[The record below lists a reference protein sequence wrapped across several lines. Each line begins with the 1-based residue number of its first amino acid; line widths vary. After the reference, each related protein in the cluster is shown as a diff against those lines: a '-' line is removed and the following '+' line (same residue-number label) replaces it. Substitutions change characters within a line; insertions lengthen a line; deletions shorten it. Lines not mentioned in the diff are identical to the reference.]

1 VIKVLGALS
10 VCAVLAVCD
19 PRASLAQ
26 PIETTVLGADI
37 PALPLADALVVFAR
51 QTGLHVVYVSEV
63 VRNQTS
69 HAVNAGLSANEALP
83 RLLQGTGL
91 RFQYLTAHSVRI
103 LAAEAGAVER
113 PDAAGESRPL
123 PEIMVTGSRI
133 PVPANV
139 VATSPLQVVTAQ
151 DVELSGY
158 TDTVDVVSALPQM
171 IISSAADLGNHSNP
185 GAAAGGV
192 ATADLRGLRPQRTVV
207 LINGRRLGVGDPN
220 TGNLTPGPDLD
231 QVPLAMVERVEV
243 LTGGA
248 SATYGS
254 DAIAGVVNFILKD
267 HVQGIQVDGQY
278 GFAQHT
284 QQNAYIQDREV
295 AAGLTPPT
303 GTGSDGFRSEVSV
316 LAGTSLLEGDGQ
328 ITGYFVHQSQ
338 DAVYGS
344 DRDFSACS
352 AFSTNAFT
360 GVPTQPGFTC
370 VGNASSN
377 SFFPDAGLAGRY
389 SVVGNQLVAFPAA
402 GSVPPAYFNTAPY
415 WSTQR
420 QDSRNQG
427 GLLAH
432 VDRNQ
437 AVRPY
442 LELSLMDDR
451 THTHVSPS
459 GLFIAGNNLTADGS
473 YLVNCSN
480 PLLSVQEA
488 AILCTPQQIA
498 ADRSHP
504 GTVSAD
510 VYIGRRNI
518 EGGGR
523 QASYEHRNYRV
534 VGGVDG
540 ALGGGWSYDA
550 YALYYDTSLSQ
561 VYQNFFSNAA
571 ITRALQVTADASG
584 RPVCISGGGC
594 VPYDIFN
601 AGAVTP
607 QQLAYLYAPGTD
619 GGSNSEQIFSA
630 NVTGQLGGYGLAAP
644 WANDGLAL
652 NAGVERRTE
661 TLRFA
666 PDAAELSG
674 DLSGYGSP
682 SVALDER
689 VSVNEAFVE
698 LRVPL
703 AQDRSWMKDLTLGT
717 GYRYSVYSTAG
728 ATNTYKFDLQF
739 APIAETRL
747 RATYDRV
754 VRAPN
759 LIELYTPLSYAGS
772 NAVNSDPCAPTD
784 GGATHAAASLAACMR
799 TGVTAAQY
807 GNGFGPAAGGT
818 STLAQCIDAGCG
830 VVSGGNPALVPETA
844 DTWSLGVT
852 FAPGAAPGLTGS
864 IDYFHIRL
872 KGEIGTVP
880 ESVTLNSCLAT
891 GDPTLCSQIVR
902 TASGALSGSA
912 ANGGY
917 ILSNAVNTGAALI
930 SGIDVQATYR
940 QALRWGA
947 LTASLV
953 GTWLQHNA
961 ATPWRS
967 APSYDCAGLFG
978 DTCLNGS
985 VSPTWRHYL
994 RVTWETPWNA
1004 ELSAQWRFIGRT
1016 GFDNNSPQPLLQNQE
1031 EGFFD
1036 PVLTHI
1042 PNYSYLDLAAIWSV
1056 TAHIQL
1062 RAGVNNLLDKDPPF
1076 IPAEVSHQAGAL
1088 NTFPTY
1094 DLLGRE
1100 ITVGVRATF

>member
-1 VIKVLGALS
+1 M
-10 VCAVLAVCD
+10 LAVCG
-19 PRASLAQ
+19 PRTALAQ
-26 PIETTVLGADI
+26 PVETTVLSADI
-37 PALPLADALVVFAR
+37 PALPLADALGAFAR

-63 VRNQTS
+63 VRNQNS
-69 HAVNAGLSANEALP
+69 RGVAAGLTTSEALA

-91 RFQYLTAHSVRI
+91 RFQFLTPHSVRI
-103 LAAEAGAVER
+103 RAVE
-113 PDAAGESRPL
+113 PGTMELPVSESEPL
-123 PEIMVTGSRI
+123 PQVMVTGSRI

-139 VATSPLQVVTAQ
+139 ESTSPMQIVTAQ
-151 DVELSGY
+151 DVQLSGY
-158 TDTVDVVSALPQM
+158 TDTVDVISALPQM
-171 IISSAADLGNHSNP
+171 VISSASDFGNHSSP
-185 GAAAGGV
+185 GAAAGGI

-220 TGNLTPGPDLD
+220 TANPTPAPDLD
-231 QVPLAMVERVEV
+231 QIPLAMVERVEV

-267 HVQGIQVDGQY
+267 HVQGIQVDAQY

-284 QQNAYIQDREV
+284 QQNDYIQGREA

-303 GTGSDGFRSEVSV
+303 GTRSDGLRREVSV
-316 LAGTSLLEGDGQ
+316 LAGTSVLEGDGQ
-328 ITGYFVHQSQ
+328 ITGYFIHQSQ

-352 AFSTNAFT
+352 AVSTNALT
-360 GVPTQPGFTC
+360 QVPTQPGYTC
-370 VGNASSN
+370 LGNGASN
-377 SFFPDAGLAGRY
+377 SFFPDAGLGLRY
-389 SVVGNQLVAFPAA
+389 SVVGSQFVPWPAA
-402 GSVPPAYFNTAPY
+402 GSVPPAFFNTAPY
-415 WSTQR
+415 WSSQR
-420 QDSRNQG
+420 QDSRNQA

-432 VDRNQ
+432 ADLTQ

-442 LELSLMDDR
+442 LELSFMDDR

-459 GLFIAGNNLTADGS
+459 GLFVANNNLTADGG

-480 PLLSVQEA
+480 PLLSAQEA

-498 ADRSHP
+498 ADRAHP

-510 VYIGRRNI
+510 VDIGRRNV

-523 QASYEHRNYRV
+523 LASYEHRNYRV

-540 ALGGGWSYDA
+540 ALGEGWSYDA
-550 YALYYDTSLSQ
+550 YALYYYTSLSQ

-571 ITRALQVTADASG
+571 ITRALQVTTDAFG

-594 VPYDIFN
+594 VPYNIFN
-601 AGAVTP
+601 AGAVTA
-607 QQLAYLYAPGTD
+607 QQLAYLYTPGTD
-619 GGSNSEQIFSA
+619 DGSNSEQILA
-630 NVTGQLGGYGLAAP
+630 ADVTGQLGGYGLAAP
-644 WANDGLAL
+644 WANEGVAL

-666 PDAAELSG
+666 PDAEELSG
-674 DLSGYGSP
+674 NLSGYGGAP
-682 SVALDER
+682 VAIDDR

-698 LRVPL
+698 LRVPV
-703 AQDRSWMKDLTLGT
+703 AQDRLWVKDVTLGA

-739 APIAETRL
+739 APVADIRL

-759 LIELYTPLSYAGS
+759 LIELYTPLSYTGS
-772 NAVNSDPCAPTD
+772 NSVDADPCAPTN
-784 GGATHAAASLAACMR
+784 GGVTHASASLAACMR
-799 TGVTAAQY
+799 SGVTAAQY
-807 GNGFGPAAGGT
+807 GNGLGPAAGGT
-818 STLAQCIDAGCG
+818 STIPQCLAGCG
-830 VVSGGNPALVPETA
+830 VVSGGNSALAPETA

-852 FAPGAAPGLTGS
+852 FAPGAIPTLTGS
-864 IDYFHIRL
+864 IDYFHIHL
-872 KGEIGTVP
+872 TGEIGTVP
-880 ESVTLNSCLAT
+880 ELVTLNSCLTT

-902 TASGALSGSA
+902 TATGGLSGGSV

-930 SGIDVQATYR
+930 SGIDVQASYR
-940 QALRWGA
+940 QPLRWGA
-947 LTASLV
+947 LTANLV
-953 GTWLQHNA
+953 GTWLQQNS

-978 DTCLNGS
+978 ATCLNGS

-1004 ELSAQWRFIGRT
+1004 QLSALWRFIGRT
-1016 GFDNNSPQPLLQNQE
+1016 GFDNNSSQSLLQNQE

-1042 PNYSYLDLAAIWSV
+1042 PNYSYLDVAAIWSV
-1056 TAHIQL
+1056 SPHVQL
-1062 RAGVNNLLDKDPPF
+1062 HAGVNNLFDKDPPF
-1076 IPAEVSHQAGAL
+1076 IPLEVSYQAGGL

-1094 DLLGRE
+1094 DILGRE
-1100 ITVGVRATF
+1100 IIIGIRATF